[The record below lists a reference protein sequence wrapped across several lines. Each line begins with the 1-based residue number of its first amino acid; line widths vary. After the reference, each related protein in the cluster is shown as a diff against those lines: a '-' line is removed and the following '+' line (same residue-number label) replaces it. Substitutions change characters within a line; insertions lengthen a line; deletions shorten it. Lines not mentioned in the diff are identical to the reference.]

1 MRTIRVYITLLF
13 LAAVHLQGADA
24 PSLRIAVIGGIE
36 SSGLWQKI
44 ADSFR
49 RESGIGIETAIAG
62 TKHELDAYCR
72 THEVDLVT
80 MHASDTMADLAAD
93 GFVEDL
99 LPWARNSQ
107 MILAARGN
115 PAGISREEPLE
126 KALAKITASPAPFI
140 VHASGGTFEVF
151 GELAHTYGFRLP
163 DERLRFTAAK
173 RGFMNDVVAENGYTL
188 YGVIPY
194 LLQKQHHPMIDG
206 YVYDDPKLRRPYLAA
221 IGTEARIGAK
231 RHEDAQKLLAFL
243 VCDETQQMIKTF
255 RIEGHENVPVFF
267 PVKP

>member
-13 LAAVHLQGADA
+13 LAAMGLQGADA

-36 SSGLWQKI
+36 GSGLWQKI
-44 ADSFR
+44 ADTFSQA
-49 RESGIGIETAIAG
+49 SGIGIETVIAG
-62 TKHELDAYCR
+62 TKHELDGYCR

-80 MHASDTMADLAAD
+80 MHASDTMANLAAD
-93 GFVEDL
+93 GFVEGV

-107 MILAARGN
+107 MILAAKGN
-115 PAGISREEPLE
+115 PARISREEPLE
-126 KALAKITASPAPFI
+126 KALAKIAASDAPFI
-140 VHASGGTFEVF
+140 IHASGGTFEVF
-151 GELAHTYGFRLP
+151 GELSHTYGFHLS
-163 DERLRFTAAK
+163 DERLHFTAAK
-173 RGFMNDVVAENGYTL
+173 RGFMNDVVSENGYTL

-221 IGTEARIGAK
+221 IGTEARIGSK
-231 RHEDAQKLLAFL
+231 RHENARKLLAFL
-243 VCDETQQMIKTF
+243 VSDETQQMIKTF
-255 RIEGHENVPVFF
+255 RITGYDTIPVFF